1 MAGTMEKLFLILI
14 NSMRKFIILFLS
26 ISSILAQENELLES
40 FKLEVVNEDET
51 LNHLGLKWG
60 MNMNEV
66 EGYIKDIKL
75 RGEEQIVANGINLG
89 RKSEFILQFENNM
102 LATISVI
109 SVISGEKSERFNNAN
124 KSYYIL
130 FNWINQ
136 ILSPDNRKIDFTR
149 RDFEQSVFLM
159 QDRWAYNEGKSTFS
173 LKTQYISDY
182 DDLYN
187 IQIYSGDLN
196 SSVFVF
202 SQESIDKQMFVSK
215 NIPSIFK
222 R

>member
-1 MAGTMEKLFLILI
+1 MK
-14 NSMRKFIILFLS
+14 KFIILFLS
-26 ISSILAQENELLES
+26 ISSILAQENQLLES

-60 MNMNEV
+60 MNTNEV

-75 RGEEQIVANGINLG
+75 RGEEQLVANGINLG

-102 LATISVI
+102 LTTISVI
-109 SVISGEKSERFNNAN
+109 SLLSGGKSERFNNAN
-124 KSYYIL
+124 EAYYIY

-136 ILSPDNRKIDFTR
+136 ILSPTNREIDFIK
-149 RDFEQSVFLM
+149 RDFEHSVFFM
-159 QDRWAYNEGKSTFS
+159 QDRWNYNGGKSTFTM
-173 LKTQYISDY
+173 KTKYISEY
-182 DDLYN
+182 DELFS

-202 SQESIDKQMFVSK
+202 SQETIDKQLFVSK
-215 NIPSIFK
+215 NISSIFK